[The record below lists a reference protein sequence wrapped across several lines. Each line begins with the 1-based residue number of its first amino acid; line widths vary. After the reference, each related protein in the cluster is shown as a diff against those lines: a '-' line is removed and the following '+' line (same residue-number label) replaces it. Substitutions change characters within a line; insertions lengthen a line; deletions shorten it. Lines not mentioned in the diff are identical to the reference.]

1 MFRYRPCH
9 AAVAAL
15 AVTMLLVVSGCV
27 SSDVAL
33 PYDAS
38 AASPAPAAAQGSIQ
52 VTVVTDRRK
61 HGPNWLGAIRGGMGN
76 PLKTLNTAQPVKD
89 VVKQAYVDGL
99 TARKLLS
106 ADRPRYRM
114 AIDVNQFDCN
124 QVGRREAHIR
134 FYITVSEVGSGKQ
147 VYDRLIQVDKVTGS
161 RVTFDAGVFASTE
174 DLRKLANQA
183 LQEAVDQTLSDPN
196 LIDKLS

>member
-1 MFRYRPCH
+1 MFRYRTCH
-9 AAVAAL
+9 AAAVAL
-15 AVTMLLVVSGCV
+15 AVTSLLVVAGCV
-27 SSDVAL
+27 STDVTL
-33 PYDAS
+33 PYN
-38 AASPAPAAAQGSIQ
+38 AAGVSPAPAAAQGSIQ
-52 VTVVTDRRK
+52 VTAVTDRRK
-61 HGPNWLGAIRGGMGN
+61 HEPNWLGAIRGGMGN
-76 PLKTLNTAQPVKD
+76 PLKTLNTAEPVKD
-89 VVKQAYVDGL
+89 LVKLAYVDGL

-106 ADRPRYRM
+106 ADSPRYRM

-134 FYITVSEVGSGKQ
+134 FYVTVSEVGSGKQ